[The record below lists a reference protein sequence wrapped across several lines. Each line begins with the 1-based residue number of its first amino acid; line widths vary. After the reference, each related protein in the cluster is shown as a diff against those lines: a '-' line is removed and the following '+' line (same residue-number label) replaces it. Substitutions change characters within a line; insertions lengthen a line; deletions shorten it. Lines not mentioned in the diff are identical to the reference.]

1 MHKFYIYL
9 FISISFCISS
19 QELDETYLASLPEDI
34 RKDVMKRASEGK
46 GSEEKVYR
54 SIDNPSDIKKKN
66 LNDGIENDEIEIDN
80 IYGDAFFSSIQT
92 SFMPINSPN
101 LDDTYVLDF
110 GDVLSIQQIGQND
123 SIDTFPINRDGSINI
138 PDIGKLFLAGLS
150 LEEASSMIKAKFNQ
164 AYIGVEAFIS
174 LKNIR
179 DVSILVSGDAFNP
192 GIYTLNGSSNM
203 LHALHMAGGISQ
215 FGSYRS
221 IKLIRDEKIIDTIDI
236 YDILNKGNF
245 GSKVRLRSG
254 DIIFVDP
261 RANVVSLEGA
271 FKRPVKYELLK
282 DQNLSEAI
290 DYANGITIDQDT
302 SNMFLYRLIDGRVE
316 EIKVENTSQFRNIKA
331 NDEDRV
337 FIRKHSFRSVEISG
351 AVTRPGNYKMIEGET
366 IFDLIEKSGGYSAN
380 AFPEGAVF
388 TNEETKKISVAASQ
402 KLYKN
407 FIDNLLEIMQKSSS
421 AQTDIS
427 SLVMLAESIKNSSPN
442 GRLIVDLS
450 DDSSPL
456 LMKDGDTLFIP
467 EQTNN
472 IYIYGEVENQGAILL
487 KDGADL
493 DFYLNDRSKLKDTAD
508 ESSIY
513 ILYPNGRTANYSR
526 KRNLFAN
533 YPRNISIVPGSVI
546 YIPRKVD
553 NTLSNRISAQAY
565 ATILGNIGVALASI
579 SALNDN

>member
-1 MHKFYIYL
+1 MHKFYL
-9 FISISFCISS
+9 FLIISVSFSISA

-34 RKDVMKRASEGK
+34 RKDLTERASEGQDL
-46 GSEEKVYR
+46 EEKVYR
-54 SIDNPSDIKKKN
+54 SIDNPSDIKKR
-66 LNDGIENDEIEIDN
+66 DSDSIDEIDD
-80 IYGDAFFSSIQT
+80 IYGSAFFSSIQT

-110 GDVLSIQQIGQND
+110 GDVLSIQQVGQND
-123 SIDTFPINRDGSINI
+123 SIDTFPIYRDGSINI

-150 LEEASSMIKAKFNQ
+150 LEEASSMIKAKFKQ

-203 LHALHMAGGISQ
+203 LHALHSAGGIGQ

-236 YDILNKGNF
+236 YDILNNGNF

-271 FKRPVKYELLK
+271 FKRPIKYELLNG
-282 DQNLSEAI
+282 QNLSDAVN
-290 DYANGITIDQDT
+290 YANGITIDQDS
-302 SNMFLYRLIDGRVE
+302 SNMYLYRLLDGGVK
-316 EIKVENTSQFRNIKA
+316 EIKIVNISQLRNIEA

-351 AVTRPGNYKMIEGET
+351 AVTRPGNYKMTEGEN
-366 IFDLIEKSGGYSAN
+366 IFDLIEKSGGYTAN
-380 AFPEGAVF
+380 AFPEAAVF
-388 TNEETKKISVAASQ
+388 TNEETKNISAAASE
-402 KLYKN
+402 KLYLN
-407 FIDNLLEIMQKSSS
+407 FIDNLLEIMQKGSTGE
-421 AQTDIS
+421 TDIS
-427 SLVMLAESIKNSSPN
+427 SLVMLAESIRDSEPN
-442 GRLIVDLS
+442 GRLIVDLL

-456 LMKDGDTLFIP
+456 LIKDRDSLFIP

-493 DFYLNDRSKLKDTAD
+493 DFYLSDRSSLKDTAD
-508 ESSIY
+508 KSSIY
-513 ILYPNGRTANYSR
+513 ILYPNGRTTNYSR

-533 YPRNISIVPGSVI
+533 HPRNIAIVPGSVI
-546 YIPRKVD
+546 YVPRKID
-553 NTLSNRISAQAY
+553 NTLSNRITAQAY
-565 ATILGNIGVALASI
+565 ATILGNIGVTLASI
-579 SALNDN
+579 SAIND

>member
-1 MHKFYIYL
+1 MHKFYL
-9 FISISFCISS
+9 FLIISVSFSISA

-34 RKDVMKRASEGK
+34 RKDLTERASEGK
-46 GSEEKVYR
+46 DLEEKVYR
-54 SIDNPSDIKKKN
+54 SIDNPSDIKKKGPN
-66 LNDGIENDEIEIDN
+66 STDFIDD
-80 IYGDAFFSSIQT
+80 IYGSAFFSSIQT

-123 SIDTFPINRDGSINI
+123 SMDTFPIYRDGSINI

-150 LEEASSMIKAKFNQ
+150 LEEASSMIKAKFKQ
-164 AYIGVEAFIS
+164 AYVGVEAFIS

-203 LHALHMAGGISQ
+203 LHALHSAGGIGQ

-236 YDILNKGNF
+236 YDILNNGNF

-271 FKRPVKYELLK
+271 FKRPIKYELLK
-282 DQNLSEAI
+282 GQNLSDAVN
-290 DYANGITIDQDT
+290 YANGITIDQDS
-302 SNMFLYRLIDGRVE
+302 SNMYLYRLLDGGVK
-316 EIKVENTSQFRNIKA
+316 EIKIVNISQLRNIEA

-337 FIRKHSFRSVEISG
+337 FIRRHSFRSVVISG
-351 AVTRPGNYKMIEGET
+351 AVTRPGNYKMTEGEN
-366 IFDLIEKSGGYSAN
+366 IFDLIEKSGGYTAN
-380 AFPEGAVF
+380 AFPEAAVF
-388 TNEETKKISVAASQ
+388 TNEETKNISAAASE
-402 KLYKN
+402 KLYLN
-407 FIDNLLEIMQKSSS
+407 FIDNLLEIMQKGSS
-421 AQTDIS
+421 AETDIS
-427 SLVMLAESIKNSSPN
+427 SLVMLAEGIRDSEPN
-442 GRLIVDLS
+442 GRLIVDLFN
-450 DDSSPL
+450 DSSPL
-456 LMKDGDTLFIP
+456 LIKNGDSLFIP

-472 IYIYGEVENQGAILL
+472 IYIYGEVENQGAILI

-493 DFYLNDRSKLKDTAD
+493 DFYLTDRSSLKDTAD
-508 ESSIY
+508 KSSIY
-513 ILYPNGRTANYSR
+513 ILYPNGRTTNYSR

-533 YPRNISIVPGSVI
+533 HPRNITIVPGSVI
-546 YIPRKVD
+546 YVPRKID
-553 NTLSNRISAQAY
+553 NTLSNRITAQAY
-565 ATILGNIGVALASI
+565 ATILGNIGVTLASL
-579 SALNDN
+579 SALNDK

>member
-1 MHKFYIYL
+1 MHKFYL
-9 FISISFCISS
+9 FLIISVSFSISA

-34 RKDVMKRASEGK
+34 RKDLTERASEGK
-46 GSEEKVYR
+46 DLEEKVYR
-54 SIDNPSDIKKKN
+54 SIDNPSDIKKKGPN
-66 LNDGIENDEIEIDN
+66 STDFIDD
-80 IYGDAFFSSIQT
+80 IYGSAFFSSIQT

-123 SIDTFPINRDGSINI
+123 SMDTFPIYRDGSINI

-150 LEEASSMIKAKFNQ
+150 LEEASSMIKAKFKQ
-164 AYIGVEAFIS
+164 AYVGVEAFIS

-203 LHALHMAGGISQ
+203 LHALHSAGGIGQ

-236 YDILNKGNF
+236 YDILNNGNF

-271 FKRPVKYELLK
+271 FKRPIKYELLK
-282 DQNLSEAI
+282 GQNLSDAVN
-290 DYANGITIDQDT
+290 YANGITIDQDS
-302 SNMFLYRLIDGRVE
+302 SNMYLYRLLDGGVK
-316 EIKVENTSQFRNIKA
+316 EIKIVNISQLRNIEA

-337 FIRKHSFRSVEISG
+337 FIRRHSFRSVVISG
-351 AVTRPGNYKMIEGET
+351 AVTRPGNYKMTEGEN
-366 IFDLIEKSGGYSAN
+366 IFDLIEKSGGYTAN
-380 AFPEGAVF
+380 AFPEAAVF
-388 TNEETKKISVAASQ
+388 TNEETKNISAAASE
-402 KLYKN
+402 KLYLN
-407 FIDNLLEIMQKSSS
+407 FIDNLLEIMQKGSS
-421 AQTDIS
+421 AETDIS
-427 SLVMLAESIKNSSPN
+427 SLVMLAEGIRDSEPN
-442 GRLIVDLS
+442 GRLIVDLFN
-450 DDSSPL
+450 DSSPL
-456 LMKDGDTLFIP
+456 LIKNGDSLFIP

-493 DFYLNDRSKLKDTAD
+493 DFYLTDRSSLKDTAD
-508 ESSIY
+508 KSSIY
-513 ILYPNGRTANYSR
+513 ILYPNGRTTNYSR

-533 YPRNISIVPGSVI
+533 HPRNITIVPGSVI
-546 YIPRKVD
+546 YVPRKID
-553 NTLSNRISAQAY
+553 NTLSNRITAQAY
-565 ATILGNIGVALASI
+565 ATILGNIGVTLASL
-579 SALNDN
+579 SALNDK

>member
-1 MHKFYIYL
+1 MHKFYL
-9 FISISFCISS
+9 FLIISVSFSISA

-34 RKDVMKRASEGK
+34 RKDLTERASEGK
-46 GSEEKVYR
+46 DLEEKVYR
-54 SIDNPSDIKKKN
+54 SIDNPSDIKKR
-66 LNDGIENDEIEIDN
+66 DSIDEDEIDD
-80 IYGDAFFSSIQT
+80 IYGSAFFSSIQT

-123 SIDTFPINRDGSINI
+123 SMDTFPIYRDGSINI

-150 LEEASSMIKAKFNQ
+150 LEEASSMIKAKFKQ
-164 AYIGVEAFIS
+164 AYVGVEAFIS

-203 LHALHMAGGISQ
+203 LHALHSAGGIGQ

-236 YDILNKGNF
+236 YDILNNGNF

-271 FKRPVKYELLK
+271 FKRPIKYELLK
-282 DQNLSEAI
+282 GQNLSDAVN
-290 DYANGITIDQDT
+290 YANGITIDQDS
-302 SNMFLYRLIDGRVE
+302 SNMYLYRLLDGGVK
-316 EIKVENTSQFRNIKA
+316 EIKIVNISQLRNIEA

-337 FIRKHSFRSVEISG
+337 FIRRHSFRSVVISG
-351 AVTRPGNYKMIEGET
+351 AVTRPGNYKMTEGEN
-366 IFDLIEKSGGYSAN
+366 IFDLIEKSGGYTAN
-380 AFPEGAVF
+380 AFPEAAVF
-388 TNEETKKISVAASQ
+388 TNEETKNISAAASE
-402 KLYKN
+402 KLYLN
-407 FIDNLLEIMQKSSS
+407 FIDNLLEIMQKGSS
-421 AQTDIS
+421 AETDIS
-427 SLVMLAESIKNSSPN
+427 SLVMLAEGIRDSEPN
-442 GRLIVDLS
+442 GRLIVDLFN
-450 DDSSPL
+450 DSSPL
-456 LMKDGDTLFIP
+456 LIKNGDSLFIP

-472 IYIYGEVENQGAILL
+472 IYIYGEVENQGAILI

-493 DFYLNDRSKLKDTAD
+493 DFYLTDRSSLKDTAD
-508 ESSIY
+508 KSSIY
-513 ILYPNGRTANYSR
+513 ILYPNGRTTNYSR

-533 YPRNISIVPGSVI
+533 HPRNITIVPGSVI
-546 YIPRKVD
+546 YVPRKID
-553 NTLSNRISAQAY
+553 NTLSNRITAQAY
-565 ATILGNIGVALASI
+565 ATILGNIGVTLASL
-579 SALNDN
+579 SALNDK

>member
-1 MHKFYIYL
+1 MHKFYL
-9 FISISFCISS
+9 FLIISVSFSISA

-34 RKDVMKRASEGK
+34 RKDLTERASEGK
-46 GSEEKVYR
+46 DLEEKVYR
-54 SIDNPSDIKKKN
+54 SIDNPSDIKKKGPN
-66 LNDGIENDEIEIDN
+66 STDFIDD
-80 IYGDAFFSSIQT
+80 IYGSAFFSSIQT

-123 SIDTFPINRDGSINI
+123 SMDTFPIYRDGSINI

-150 LEEASSMIKAKFNQ
+150 LEEASSMIKAKFKQ
-164 AYIGVEAFIS
+164 VYIGVEAFIS

-203 LHALHMAGGISQ
+203 LHALHSAGGIGQ

-236 YDILNKGNF
+236 YDILNNGNF

-271 FKRPVKYELLK
+271 FKRPIKYELLK
-282 DQNLSEAI
+282 GQNLSDAVN
-290 DYANGITIDQDT
+290 YANGITIDQDS
-302 SNMFLYRLIDGRVE
+302 SNMYLYRLLDGGVK
-316 EIKVENTSQFRNIKA
+316 EIKIVNISQLRNIEA

-337 FIRKHSFRSVEISG
+337 FIRRHSFRSVVISG
-351 AVTRPGNYKMIEGET
+351 AVTRPGNYKMTEGEN
-366 IFDLIEKSGGYSAN
+366 IFDLIEKSGGYTAN
-380 AFPEGAVF
+380 AFPEAAVF
-388 TNEETKKISVAASQ
+388 TNEETKNISAAASE
-402 KLYKN
+402 KLYLN
-407 FIDNLLEIMQKSSS
+407 FIDNLLEIMQKGSS
-421 AQTDIS
+421 AETDIS
-427 SLVMLAESIKNSSPN
+427 SLVMLAEGIRDSEPN
-442 GRLIVDLS
+442 GRLIVDLFN
-450 DDSSPL
+450 DSSPL
-456 LMKDGDTLFIP
+456 LIKNGDSLFIP

-472 IYIYGEVENQGAILL
+472 IYIYGEVENQGAILI

-493 DFYLNDRSKLKDTAD
+493 DFYLTDRSSLKDTAD
-508 ESSIY
+508 KSSIY
-513 ILYPNGRTANYSR
+513 ILYPNGRTTNYSR

-533 YPRNISIVPGSVI
+533 HPRNITIVPGSVI
-546 YIPRKVD
+546 YVPRKID
-553 NTLSNRISAQAY
+553 NTLSNRITAQAY
-565 ATILGNIGVALASI
+565 ATILGNIGVTLASL
-579 SALNDN
+579 SALNDK

>member
-1 MHKFYIYL
+1 MHKFYL
-9 FISISFCISS
+9 FLIISVSFSISA

-34 RKDVMKRASEGK
+34 RKDLTERASEGQDL
-46 GSEEKVYR
+46 EEKVYR
-54 SIDNPSDIKKKN
+54 SIDNPSDIKKR
-66 LNDGIENDEIEIDN
+66 DSIDEDEIDD
-80 IYGDAFFSSIQT
+80 IYGSAFFSSIQT

-110 GDVLSIQQIGQND
+110 GDVLSIQQVGQND
-123 SIDTFPINRDGSINI
+123 SIDTFPIYRDGSINI

-150 LEEASSMIKAKFNQ
+150 LEEASSMIKAKFKQ

-179 DVSILVSGDAFNP
+179 DISILVSGDAFNP

-203 LHALHMAGGISQ
+203 LHALHSAGGIGQ

-221 IKLIRDEKIIDTIDI
+221 IKLIRGEKIIDTIDI
-236 YDILNKGNF
+236 YDILNNGNF

-271 FKRPVKYELLK
+271 FKRPIKYELLNG
-282 DQNLSEAI
+282 QNLSDAVN
-290 DYANGITIDQDT
+290 YANGITIDQDS
-302 SNMFLYRLIDGRVE
+302 SNMYLYRLLDGGVK
-316 EIKVENTSQFRNIKA
+316 EIKIVNISQLRNIEA

-351 AVTRPGNYKMIEGET
+351 AVTRPGNYKMTEGEN
-366 IFDLIEKSGGYSAN
+366 IFDLIEKSGGYTAN
-380 AFPEGAVF
+380 AFPEAAVF
-388 TNEETKKISVAASQ
+388 TNEETKNISAAASE
-402 KLYKN
+402 KLYLN
-407 FIDNLLEIMQKSSS
+407 FIDNLLEIMQKGSTGE
-421 AQTDIS
+421 TDIS
-427 SLVMLAESIKNSSPN
+427 SLVMLAEGIRDSEPN
-442 GRLIVDLS
+442 GRLIVDLL

-456 LMKDGDTLFIP
+456 LIKDGDSLFIP

-493 DFYLNDRSKLKDTAD
+493 DFYLTDRSSLKDTAD
-508 ESSIY
+508 KSSIY
-513 ILYPNGRTANYSR
+513 ILYPNGRTTNYSR

-533 YPRNISIVPGSVI
+533 HPRNIAIVPGSVI
-546 YIPRKVD
+546 YVPRKID
-553 NTLSNRISAQAY
+553 NTLSNRITAQAY
-565 ATILGNIGVALASI
+565 ATILGNIGVTLASI
-579 SALNDN
+579 SAIND

>member
-1 MHKFYIYL
+1 MHKFYL
-9 FISISFCISS
+9 FLIISVSFSISA

-34 RKDVMKRASEGK
+34 RKDLTERASEGQDL
-46 GSEEKVYR
+46 EEKVYR
-54 SIDNPSDIKKKN
+54 SIDNPSDIKKR
-66 LNDGIENDEIEIDN
+66 DSIDEDEIDD
-80 IYGDAFFSSIQT
+80 IYGSAFFSSIQT

-110 GDVLSIQQIGQND
+110 GDVLSIQQVGQND
-123 SIDTFPINRDGSINI
+123 SIDTFPIYRDGSINI

-150 LEEASSMIKAKFNQ
+150 LEEASSMIKAKFKQ

-179 DVSILVSGDAFNP
+179 DISILVSGDAFNP

-203 LHALHMAGGISQ
+203 LHALHSAGGIGQ

-236 YDILNKGNF
+236 YDILNNGNF

-271 FKRPVKYELLK
+271 FKRPIKYELLNG
-282 DQNLSEAI
+282 QNLSDAVN
-290 DYANGITIDQDT
+290 YANGITIDQDS
-302 SNMFLYRLIDGRVE
+302 SNMYLYRLLDGGVK
-316 EIKVENTSQFRNIKA
+316 EIKIVNISQLRNIEA

-351 AVTRPGNYKMIEGET
+351 AVTRPGNYKMTEGEN
-366 IFDLIEKSGGYSAN
+366 IFDLIEKSGGYTAN
-380 AFPEGAVF
+380 AFPEAAVF
-388 TNEETKKISVAASQ
+388 TNEETKNISAAASE
-402 KLYKN
+402 KLYLN
-407 FIDNLLEIMQKSSS
+407 FIDNLLEIMQKGSTGE
-421 AQTDIS
+421 TDIS
-427 SLVMLAESIKNSSPN
+427 SLVMLAESIRDSEPN
-442 GRLIVDLS
+442 GRLIVDLL

-456 LMKDGDTLFIP
+456 LIKDRDSLFIP

-493 DFYLNDRSKLKDTAD
+493 DFYLSDRSSLKDTAD
-508 ESSIY
+508 KSSIY
-513 ILYPNGRTANYSR
+513 ILYPNGRTTNYSR

-533 YPRNISIVPGSVI
+533 HPRNIAIVPGSVI
-546 YIPRKVD
+546 YVPRKID
-553 NTLSNRISAQAY
+553 NTLSNRITAQAY
-565 ATILGNIGVALASI
+565 ATILGNIGVTLASI
-579 SALNDN
+579 SAIND